1 MNKEENLTFGG
12 RSLVDEGNHVYQRLD
27 VYYLYYVFDV
37 YYFFMSLDV
46 LGQSLYLLW
55 YKWWSDLSMNVLNAK
70 EKIVLQWL
78 SVGTAWYGE
87 KGSKFL

>member
-46 LGQSLYLLW
+46 LGQSLYLL
-55 YKWWSDLSMNVLNAK
+55 
-70 EKIVLQWL
+70 
-78 SVGTAWYGE
+78 
-87 KGSKFL
+87 